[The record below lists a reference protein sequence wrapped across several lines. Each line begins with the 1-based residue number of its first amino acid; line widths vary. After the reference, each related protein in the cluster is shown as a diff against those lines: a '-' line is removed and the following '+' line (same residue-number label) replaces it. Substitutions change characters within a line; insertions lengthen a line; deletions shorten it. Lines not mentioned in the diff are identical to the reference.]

1 MAVLP
6 KFWGHPLPG
15 ECPPIDAEDAFDGVV
30 LRLVKT
36 DPPTADDF
44 KFGKASGIKTPK
56 DCDECRWCACSVWD
70 GSVKREVLTG
80 VAKFPKL
87 RNNKFIAHIKIDG
100 ESGKVMPHAPNQKHY
115 SLWMYDTFDPL
126 QAVVKIEP
134 L

>member
-1 MAVLP
+1 VTILP
-6 KFWGHPLPG
+6 KFWDDPLPG

-44 KFGKASGIKTPK
+44 KFGKATGKKKPNGW
-56 DCDECRWCACSVWD
+56 DECRWCACSVWE
-70 GSVKREVLTG
+70 GSTKREVLTG

-87 RNNKFIAHIKIDG
+87 RDNKFIAHIKIDG
-100 ESGKVMPHAPNQKHY
+100 GSGKIMPHAPSSTHL
-115 SLWMYDTFDPL
+115 SLWMYDDFDPL